1 MKIYEGVEGLIKD
14 AIERGDFDN
23 LANKGKPLDLSEWEK
38 TPQHMR
44 MSYSILKNSGITP
57 SEIHT
62 KKDLAN
68 LREMIL
74 NEPDEDKK
82 NRLIKKMNAL
92 AITDAVRME
101 NLRKK

>member
-62 KKDLAN
+62 KKDLVN

-101 NLRKK
+101 KLRKK